1 MRAAATTLLL
11 LSALAWPFGAGAN
24 TIAAPDS
31 VAVPGSVAVRGTDAV
46 PGRTPSAPAA
56 VTETAERLACSGCGC
71 RGGGGYRLPSGKC
84 APRR

>member
-11 LSALAWPFGAGAN
+11 LSALAWPFAAGAN
-24 TIAAPDS
+24 TVAAPDS
-31 VAVPGSVAVRGTDAV
+31 VAATDSVAV
-46 PGRTPSAPAA
+46 PGKTPSAPAA

>member
-11 LSALAWPFGAGAN
+11 LSALAWPFAAGAN
-24 TIAAPDS
+24 TVAAPDS
-31 VAVPGSVAVRGTDAV
+31 VAATDSVAV
-46 PGRTPSAPAA
+46 PGKTPSTPAA

>member
-11 LSALAWPFGAGAN
+11 LSVLAWPFEAGAN
-24 TIAAPDS
+24 T
-31 VAVPGSVAVRGTDAV
+31 VAVPDKA
-46 PGRTPSAPAA
+46 PSIPAA
-56 VTETAERLACSGCGC
+56 TTVKAERLACSGCGC